1 MRIPVTIKAILA
13 VTLCLGVVSC
23 HGNDVARIEVARRH
37 IVLYGHAPFALPV
50 RVIDRAGMVVSPLD
64 VAVRVSPGAVAHL
77 LPPNEVECDR
87 AGTAN
92 VEVQAGAL
100 KERLDVQCRPDAVMR
115 VLPSAERVVGDS
127 PSQLKFEVE
136 VSVGDAPR
144 PLTFEASFP
153 SGVREVVRPLHVGV
167 MDSQVVNVR
176 ADSLIAVAPGRRLL
190 DVELPGQWVFVSVSV
205 SAVQVNDTLAL
216 KAGQFRS
223 WALEAGRYTLT
234 VAEVTRRDDL
244 RWLDMVT
251 DGLRCVRDLRAEDTI
266 HCVVYERGTVVVR
279 NLGADQGSPAERAS
293 VRIVRRP

>member
-1 MRIPVTIKAILA
+1 MHHNLRAILV
-13 VTLCLGVVSC
+13 VTLCVGVVSC
-23 HGNDVARIEVARRH
+23 DGNDVARIEVARRH

-64 VAVRVSPGAVAHL
+64 VTVRVSSGSVVRL
-77 LPPNEVECDR
+77 IPPNEVVCDR
-87 AGTAN
+87 SGTAN

-100 KERLDVQCRPDAVMR
+100 KERLDVRCRSDAVIR

-127 PSQLKFEVE
+127 PSQIKFEVE

-153 SGVREVVRPLHVGV
+153 SGDREIVRPLRVEV
-167 MDSQVVNVR
+167 MDSRVVYLR
-176 ADSLIAVAPGRRLL
+176 ADSLVAVAPGRRLL
-190 DVELPGQWVFVSVSV
+190 EAELPGQTVYVAVSV
-205 SAVQVNDTLAL
+205 SALLVNDTLAL

-223 WALEAGRYTLT
+223 WVLEAGRYTLT

-251 DGLRCVRDLRAEDTI
+251 DGVRCVRNLRAADTI
-266 HCVVYERGTVVVR
+266 HCVVYEHGTVVVR
-279 NLGADQGSPAERAS
+279 NIGADPSSPVERAY